1 LTTRPAPI
9 ASGPTAG
16 AKVAAVPVF
25 QVAGE
30 QPLDLLLVRAHHRPF
45 RVTVG
50 QFGRRVE
57 QAAAAEAVLVCLR
70 RVIGVGVE
78 DGQDAARV
86 GRRPAPAAGGAG
98 SAILRA
104 GLEVGADQ
112 VGLGREVIWPGVVIR
127 QLR

>member
-78 DGQDAARV
+78 DGQDALAWAD
-86 GRRPAPAAGGAG
+86 GPLQPPAVQGQPFFVPA
-98 SAILRA
+98 SR
-104 GLEVGADQ
+104 
-112 VGLGREVIWPGVVIR
+112 
-127 QLR
+127 